1 MNLRK
6 DHYRTNANA
15 RCAAAALEQRIIA
28 NRPAGP
34 QSRRC
39 CWLTVTISRRGTCP
53 GRPFVR
59 TAGGSSRVARF
70 KETVRPSSST
80 MTAAPS
86 HRLSAPFRRRLH
98 SLSQSQSRPRSHGTA
113 RPLVA
118 RASRSETTTRR
129 RQKARG
135 TNNSKRWITRLVC
148 R

>member
-6 DHYRTNANA
+6 DHYRTNAIA
-15 RCAAAALEQRIIA
+15 RRHWGRFGTTYHA

-80 MTAAPS
+80 TTAAPS
-86 HRLSAPFRRRLH
+86 HRLSAPFRRRLN

-113 RPLVA
+113 RQLVA
-118 RASRSETTTRR
+118 RASRSETTTARR
-129 RQKARG
+129 RQSAWDKQ
-135 TNNSKRWITRLVC
+135 L
-148 R
+148 